1 MTHNEYRA
9 FDLAVHNY
17 ISNNPVILNG
27 KPLKGR
33 YTVYDSD
40 PIAVNVWF
48 FLDVFNLAV
57 GNPGLIQLD
66 MIYCNSIEEF
76 IVEYHK
82 QVNPRENIIN
92 DSH

>member
-1 MTHNEYRA
+1 MTYNEYRA
-9 FDLAVHNY
+9 FDVAVCNY

-33 YTVYDSD
+33 YTVFDSD
-40 PIAVNVWF
+40 PTAVSVWF
-48 FLDVFNLAV
+48 FLDTFNLTADDL
-57 GNPGLIQLD
+57 GLIQLD

-82 QVNPRENIIN
+82 QVNPRE
-92 DSH
+92 DVLLE